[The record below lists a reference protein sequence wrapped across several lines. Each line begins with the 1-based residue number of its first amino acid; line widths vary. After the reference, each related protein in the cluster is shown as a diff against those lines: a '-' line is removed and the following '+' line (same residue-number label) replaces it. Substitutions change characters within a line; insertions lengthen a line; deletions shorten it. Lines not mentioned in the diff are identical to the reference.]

1 MVQRK
6 VPNKLGIKP
15 YDLISDTHL
24 VSLRPLSP
32 QSHDLKKIMKK
43 PRPVKRVDESRS
55 LSPPFKKKKMQPVH
69 DDGAR
74 STPNYMKSTSSFE
87 ARKEQSPKS
96 ATPKVARKLKT
107 DDPASEN
114 KGSRTSSLKKVT
126 TLTKTTSFKPLR
138 PLKKV
143 ILCEDLDAQRATC
156 SSTLKEA
163 KFPDYLQLDHGG
175 TESEGTS
182 AMKVCPYTYCSLNG
196 HHHAPLPP
204 LTCFL
209 SAKRR
214 ALKTQKNFKVGCL
227 SPRQRTPVV
236 KKDDIKEPEI
246 AAKETQE
253 EENRDFFV
261 EIYSKDREEKGNQDL
276 ECSDMDWEEGY
287 CSALFS
293 DDGGDFCK
301 EKNQKTGDDRLYS
314 ELQQLYDEETVTSGA
329 WSDEDG
335 DSELDSSYL
344 KDHEFQNYDESDVS
358 STTTESDVND
368 KMDEIQGLDLLSGE
382 NNIECSIEYQQKET
396 SQELKIVP
404 DFAEKTEDGNNKNH
418 TTIIYNIIQYNI
430 SIYVNGEKTEHSEPD
445 KGVNVHVPLTSVAA
459 NEKETEEINEVMEEK
474 SMSNEDDDAENLTA
488 FDEASEVNQMVADEE
503 VPVNGTAIES
513 IDFVDNAVTEIDEPE
528 SKSDEEQKHLT
539 DIKTASSS
547 KQDNLSELEDSSV
560 NLRGFT
566 RGKRSDQ
573 EMDDDSNEFN
583 PHGPNF
589 LPEVPDPDAE
599 TVDLKHQTMDERKNA
614 EEWMVDFALRQAVT
628 TLAPARKKRVSLLVE
643 AFEKVLPIPKYEA
656 QKRPTSKAFTN
667 TRQMQ
672 ACS

>member
-1 MVQRK
+1 
-6 VPNKLGIKP
+6 
-15 YDLISDTHL
+15 
-24 VSLRPLSP
+24 
-32 QSHDLKKIMKK
+32 MKK

-55 LSPPFKKKKMQPVH
+55 LSPPFKKKKTQTVH

-87 ARKEQSPKS
+87 ARKEQSPKT

-107 DDPASEN
+107 DDLATGN
-114 KGSRTSSLKKVT
+114 KGSRTSSLKKVR

-204 LTCFL
+204 LKCFL

-214 ALKTQKNFKVGCL
+214 ALKTQKSFKVGCL
-227 SPRQRTPVV
+227 SPRQRTAVV
-236 KKDDIKEPEI
+236 KNDDIKEKVI
-246 AAKETQE
+246 AANEAQQKVDME

-261 EIYSKDREEKGNQDL
+261 EIYSKGREEKGNQDL
-276 ECSDMDWEEGY
+276 ECLDMDWEEGY

-329 WSDEDG
+329 WSD
-335 DSELDSSYL
+335 SELDSSYL
-344 KDHEFQNYDESDVS
+344 KDHEFQNYDESEVS

-368 KMDEIQGLDLLSGE
+368 KMDEIQGLDLPRGE
-382 NNIECSIEYQQKET
+382 NNIKCSIEYQQKET
-396 SQELKIVP
+396 SQESKTVP

-418 TTIIYNIIQYNI
+418 TTIIYNFIQYNI
-430 SIYVNGEKTEHSEPD
+430 SIYVNGVKTEHSEPD
-445 KGVNVHVPLTSVAA
+445 KGLNVHVPVTSVAV
-459 NEKETEEINEVMEEK
+459 NETETEEINETMEEK
-474 SMSNEDDDAENLTA
+474 STSNEDDDAENLTA
-488 FDEASEVNQMVADEE
+488 DEE
-503 VPVNGTAIES
+503 VHVNGTAIES
-513 IDFVDNAVTEIDEPE
+513 MDLVDDAVTEIDEPE
-528 SKSDEEQKHLT
+528 SKPDEEQKHLT
-539 DIKTASSS
+539 DIKTSSSS
-547 KQDNLSELEDSSV
+547 KKDDLSELQDSTI

-566 RGKRSDQ
+566 RGKKSNQ
-573 EMDDDSNEFN
+573 EMDDDSKEFN
-583 PHGPNF
+583 PRGPNF

-614 EEWMVDFALRQAVT
+614 EEWMVDFALQQAVT
-628 TLAPARKKRVSLLVE
+628 TLAQARKKRVSLLVE
-643 AFEKVLPIPKYEA
+643 AFEKVLPIPKYET

>member
-1 MVQRK
+1 
-6 VPNKLGIKP
+6 
-15 YDLISDTHL
+15 
-24 VSLRPLSP
+24 
-32 QSHDLKKIMKK
+32 MKK

-55 LSPPFKKKKMQPVH
+55 LSPPFKKKKTQPVH
-69 DDGAR
+69 EDGAR

-87 ARKEQSPKS
+87 ARKEQSPKT

-107 DDPASEN
+107 DDLASGN
-114 KGSRTSSLKKVT
+114 KGSRTSSLKKVR

-143 ILCEDLDAQRATC
+143 IVCEDLDAQRATC

-175 TESEGTS
+175 TEAEGTS

-204 LTCFL
+204 LKCFL

-214 ALKTQKNFKVGCL
+214 ALKTQKSFKVGCL

-236 KKDDIKEPEI
+236 RKDDVKEPVI
-246 AAKETQE
+246 AAKEAQQKVDME

-276 ECSDMDWEEGY
+276 ECLDIDWEEGY

-301 EKNQKTGDDRLYS
+301 EKNQKTSDDRLYS

-335 DSELDSSYL
+335 DSELDSLYL
-344 KDHEFQNYDESDVS
+344 KDHEFQNYDESEVS

-368 KMDEIQGLDLLSGE
+368 KMDEIQGLDLPSGE
-382 NNIECSIEYQQKET
+382 NNIDCSIGYQQKET
-396 SQELKIVP
+396 SQESKTVP
-404 DFAEKTEDGNNKNH
+404 DFAEKTADGNNKNH
-418 TTIIYNIIQYNI
+418 TTIIYNFIQYNI
-430 SIYVNGEKTEHSEPD
+430 SVYFNGGKPEHSESD
-445 KGVNVHVPLTSVAA
+445 KGVTLHVPLTSAA
-459 NEKETEEINEVMEEK
+459 AYETEEGNEAMEEK
-474 SMSNEDDDAENLTA
+474 SMSKKDDDAEILTA
-488 FDEASEVNQMVADEE
+488 FHEASEVNQMVSDEE
-503 VPVNGTAIES
+503 APVNGQDIES
-513 IDFVDNAVTEIDEPE
+513 VDFVDDAVTEIDEPE
-528 SKSDEEQKHLT
+528 SKSDKEQKHLT
-539 DIKTASSS
+539 DIKTPSSS
-547 KQDNLSELEDSSV
+547 RKYDAHELQDSSI

-566 RGKRSDQ
+566 RGKKSDQ
-573 EMDDDSNEFN
+573 EMDDDSKEFN
-583 PHGPNF
+583 PRGPNF
-589 LPEVPDPDAE
+589 LPEVPDPDAK

-614 EEWMVDFALRQAVT
+614 EEWMVDFALQQAVT

-643 AFEKVLPIPKYEA
+643 AFEKVLPIPKYET
-656 QKRPTSKAFTN
+656 QKRPASKAFTN

>member
-1 MVQRK
+1 
-6 VPNKLGIKP
+6 
-15 YDLISDTHL
+15 
-24 VSLRPLSP
+24 
-32 QSHDLKKIMKK
+32 MKK

-55 LSPPFKKKKMQPVH
+55 LSPPFKKKKTQPVH
-69 DDGAR
+69 EDGAR

-87 ARKEQSPKS
+87 ARKEQSPKT

-107 DDPASEN
+107 DDLASGN
-114 KGSRTSSLKKVT
+114 KGSRTSSLKKVR

-143 ILCEDLDAQRATC
+143 IVCEDLDAQRATC

-175 TESEGTS
+175 TEAEGTS

-204 LTCFL
+204 LKCFL

-214 ALKTQKNFKVGCL
+214 ALKTQKSFKVGCL

-236 KKDDIKEPEI
+236 RKDDVKEPVI
-246 AAKETQE
+246 AAKEAQQKVDME

-276 ECSDMDWEEGY
+276 ECLDIDWEEGY

-301 EKNQKTGDDRLYS
+301 EKNQKTSDDRLYS

-335 DSELDSSYL
+335 DSELDSLYL
-344 KDHEFQNYDESDVS
+344 KDHEFQNYDESEVS

-368 KMDEIQGLDLLSGE
+368 KMDEIQGLDLPSGE
-382 NNIECSIEYQQKET
+382 NNIDCSIGYQQKET
-396 SQELKIVP
+396 SQESKTVP
-404 DFAEKTEDGNNKNH
+404 DFAEKTADGNNKNH
-418 TTIIYNIIQYNI
+418 TTIIYNFIQYNI
-430 SIYVNGEKTEHSEPD
+430 SVYFNGGKPEHSESD
-445 KGVNVHVPLTSVAA
+445 KRVTLHVPLTSAA
-459 NEKETEEINEVMEEK
+459 AYETEEGNEAMEEK
-474 SMSNEDDDAENLTA
+474 SMSKKDDDAEILTA
-488 FDEASEVNQMVADEE
+488 FHEASEVNQMVSDEE
-503 VPVNGTAIES
+503 APVNGQDIES
-513 IDFVDNAVTEIDEPE
+513 VDFVDDAVTEIDEPE
-528 SKSDEEQKHLT
+528 SKSDKEQKHLT
-539 DIKTASSS
+539 DIKTPSSS
-547 KQDNLSELEDSSV
+547 RKYDAHELQDSSI

-566 RGKRSDQ
+566 RGKKSDQ
-573 EMDDDSNEFN
+573 EMDDDSKEFN
-583 PHGPNF
+583 PRGPNF

-614 EEWMVDFALRQAVT
+614 EEWMVDFALQQAVT

-643 AFEKVLPIPKYEA
+643 AFEKVLPIPKYET
-656 QKRPTSKAFTN
+656 QKRPASKAFTN